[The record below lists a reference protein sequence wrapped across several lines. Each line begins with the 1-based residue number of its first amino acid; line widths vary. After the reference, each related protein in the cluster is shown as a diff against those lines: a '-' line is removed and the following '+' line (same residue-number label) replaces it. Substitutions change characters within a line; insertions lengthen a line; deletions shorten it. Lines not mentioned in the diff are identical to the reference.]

1 MEIQIVETESEL
13 QFCNFEKKVFLL
25 NRTTESSLDAR
36 VINIQEITESPLP
49 SSHKFPLLMTE
60 ILKKYPDFDYE
71 VITQNPDNFSV
82 TNIIYDRKIIG
93 ILCYDFIIKI
103 WIFF

>member
-36 VINIQEITESPLP
+36 VINILEITESPLP

-82 TNIIYDRKIIG
+82 INYVCDRNKIKVVG
-93 ILCYDFIIKI
+93 
-103 WIFF
+103 

>member
-71 VITQNPDNFSV
+71 VITQNSDNFSV
-82 TNIIYDRKIIG
+82 INYVCDRNKIKVVG
-93 ILCYDFIIKI
+93 
-103 WIFF
+103 